1 MGRDPILLRLLILH
15 ILALDVFQFY
25 GILCGEQKT
34 HDNCNQN
41 HSFMKKLLALCAA
54 ICLTA
59 TVYAGE
65 FQDITIKE
73 LKSEMAAKKV
83 TLLDANGTESW
94 ESGHIPGAVN
104 FEATESKLSGV
115 LPKDKSA
122 LIVAYCGNPK
132 CTAYQAAAKA
142 AKKLGYNNIK
152 HLSAGIA
159 GWKDAGEKTEK
170 GEKGT

>member
-1 MGRDPILLRLLILH
+1 MGLDPILLRLLILH
-15 ILALDVFQFY
+15 ILALDVFEFY
-25 GILCGEQKT
+25 GTLRVKLT

-54 ICLTA
+54 VCLTA
-59 TVYAGE
+59 TVYAGD

-83 TLLDANGTESW
+83 ILLDANGTESW
-94 ESGHIPGAVN
+94 ENGHIPGAVN

-115 LPKDKSA
+115 LPKDKNA